1 MAEDLLTAVVPVDAA
16 GLLREQWEDAVKNV
30 DLMKIVGYVRSNQT
44 LRSDRKACT
53 AMNAVFQAIGQIQ
66 NTGQDLTTG
75 SVKTL
80 QDCKDGLIS
89 LIAAGTVPVESWT
102 RYESNAVD
110 LQILDAKRGHA
121 DQANMSE
128 SFGQVA
134 GAHQGALRFRQTC
147 ISPVWSGAGSP
158 SMPAEPKLALLE
170 RTKGLPVDAS
180 KKLPDAIVTKWQSE
194 KVEIERVVH

>member
-80 QDCKDGLIS
+80 QDCKDGLI
-89 LIAAGTVPVESWT
+89 
-102 RYESNAVD
+102 
-110 LQILDAKRGHA
+110 
-121 DQANMSE
+121 
-128 SFGQVA
+128 
-134 GAHQGALRFRQTC
+134 
-147 ISPVWSGAGSP
+147 
-158 SMPAEPKLALLE
+158 
-170 RTKGLPVDAS
+170 
-180 KKLPDAIVTKWQSE
+180 
-194 KVEIERVVH
+194 

>member
-89 LIAAGTVPVESWT
+89 LIASKRRASSAYVP
-102 RYESNAVD
+102 
-110 LQILDAKRGHA
+110 
-121 DQANMSE
+121 SE
-128 SFGQVA
+128 LFKTDDTA
-134 GAHQGALRFRQTC
+134 
-147 ISPVWSGAGSP
+147 
-158 SMPAEPKLALLE
+158 
-170 RTKGLPVDAS
+170 
-180 KKLPDAIVTKWQSE
+180 PDA
-194 KVEIERVVH
+194 VVQEPQKFI